1 MTAPAPSTSVS
12 VREARA
18 RYFAENGFDERGY
31 ADRWVRLQAGP
42 VPLFIPNTAA
52 RVRSIRVHDVHHVVT
67 GYATTWTGEAEIGAW
82 EIASG
87 CADHVAA
94 WVLNLMAMPIGLAIA
109 PTATFRAFVR
119 GRHSANLYRR
129 SIDDALLARPVA
141 AVTRDLALDQPV
153 GRAMPADLAAFV
165 AWSVAAVATLLAVLG
180 VTLGPIIAAVAVL
193 VRSATAGA

>member
-1 MTAPAPSTSVS
+1 MTAPAHHGASS

-18 RYFAENGFDERGY
+18 DYFAANGFDERGY

-42 VPLFIPNTAA
+42 VPIWFPNTSA

-94 WVLNLMAMPIGLAIA
+94 WILNLMAMPIGLAIA
-109 PTATFRAFVR
+109 PAATFRAFLR
-119 GRHSANLYRR
+119 GRRSANLYRAA
-129 SIDDALLARPVA
+129 IDDTLLDRPVPE
-141 AVTRDLALDQPV
+141 VVRELALDRPPE
-153 GRAMPADLAAFV
+153 PATLADVLAF
-165 AWSVAAVATLLAVLG
+165 ALWSVAAVAVFAGVVGVTVAPFVAAAVL
-180 VTLGPIIAAVAVL
+180 L
-193 VRSATAGA
+193 R